1 MNRFNAI
8 HYNDHNG
15 TNKGASA
22 QHIAYEFHN
31 ATSAVERELVEAE
44 ESLAEIFAECNL
56 MVSPT

>member
-8 HYNDHNG
+8 DYNDHNG
-15 TNKGASA
+15 TNKDPSA

-44 ESLAEIFAECNL
+44 GSLAEILAECSL
-56 MVSPT
+56 MVSPR